1 MNHFVLKDMTPRV
14 PGPGVEMRVI
24 HGEKMTMA
32 FFRLQTG
39 SAIPEHAHAH
49 EQMGTVLRGTI
60 ELVVAGEKRDVRS
73 GEAYHIP
80 SNALHSG
87 QCRDSAAE
95 VIEVFSPV
103 REDLK

>member
-1 MNHFVLKDMTPRV
+1 MNHYTIKDMTPRA

-32 FFRLQTG
+32 FFRLQPG
-39 SAIPEHAHAH
+39 SQIPEHAHAH
-49 EQMGTVLRGTI
+49 EQMGTVLKGTI
-60 ELVVAGEKRDVRS
+60 ELVVAGEKKTVRP

-80 SNALHSG
+80 SNAIHSG
-87 QCRDSAAE
+87 QCGDSTAE